1 MKRVQEKVDLKK
13 IIIDTIARL
22 NHSRADREDGKRNN
36 FKKRDEVRA
45 AGAIMNAFRDGAR
58 LTDDKKLSLSTI
70 NRYLSKIRAAI
81 ESTGYKHHTLDRKL
95 KSIAKKYPELADHAE
110 KLQGIGF
117 GEASRYRK
125 KLVAELSR
133 EARTDRRKGVDVAK
147 QLKAIDDLKNLE
159 IVPVIIRELE
169 LDDIDKGE
177 LADKA
182 EKKLSHKKS
191 HQMKINAEK
200 ITGMIVDL
208 MTDRSRLHSHDD
220 DQNTRKNILMSYP
233 ELSEKEADQ
242 KLAEY
247 IHNRQAIDLSIA
259 VALAT
264 GRRAIEVMV
273 QGSFKRKGKNLLE
286 FTGQAKDRGRTGSYE
301 IPCLVDAD
309 LIIKS
314 VERIR
319 SSIYAQHLKSV
330 MTECVK
336 YSKNDRFNHASR
348 HLNTVARRTFKKYLG
363 DKTWGEWN
371 YKDSRAIYARLAY
384 TAHYNHAIKNSL
396 PMIDDGDFFTKILGH
411 ADSVAKEHYK
421 AFYVD
426 DDFSYVEQRDI
437 QTRPN
442 KRTAEI
448 KTDGADRLAITKNLA
463 EHKLVKGN
471 VKMERL
477 AVKLHPFVLAH
488 PDVVITKKWL
498 RMSIKGK
505 TENHAD
511 FIAIL
516 EKIGIIEP

>member
-95 KSIAKKYPELADHAE
+95 ASISKKHPSIADHAE
-110 KLQGIGF
+110 KIQSMGF

-133 EARTDRRKGVDVAK
+133 EARTDKRKGLDVAK

-169 LDDIDKGE
+169 LDDIDKSE
-177 LADKA
+177 LTEKA

-208 MTDRSRLHSHDD
+208 MTDSSRLHSHDD
-220 DQNTRKNILMSYP
+220 DQNTIKNILRSSPDM
-233 ELSEKEADQ
+233 SEKEADQ
-242 KLAEY
+242 KLSEY

-273 QGSFKRKGKNLLE
+273 QGSFNRKGKNLLE
-286 FTGQAKDRGRTGSYE
+286 FAGQAKDRGRTGSYE

-309 LIIKS
+309 LITDAMK
-314 VERIR
+314 RIR
-319 SSIYAQHLKSV
+319 SSVYAQHLKSV

-348 HLNTVARRTFKKYLG
+348 HLNTMARRTFKKYLG
-363 DKTWGEWN
+363 DKTL
-371 YKDSRAIYARLAY
+371 S
-384 TAHYNHAIKNSL
+384 
-396 PMIDDGDFFTKILGH
+396 
-411 ADSVAKEHYK
+411 
-421 AFYVD
+421 
-426 DDFSYVEQRDI
+426 
-437 QTRPN
+437 
-442 KRTAEI
+442 
-448 KTDGADRLAITKNLA
+448 
-463 EHKLVKGN
+463 
-471 VKMERL
+471 
-477 AVKLHPFVLAH
+477 
-488 PDVVITKKWL
+488 
-498 RMSIKGK
+498 
-505 TENHAD
+505 
-511 FIAIL
+511 
-516 EKIGIIEP
+516 